1 MDFTYLVLIP
11 LISFLF
17 YTILLIIIIGSTKTK
32 ITSYYMFNIISL
44 MIWSFGSFMMKAN
57 IPPSPLFWNR
67 ILVIGL
73 ICTPVTF
80 YHFTVLLTGK
90 FEQKWKINL
99 SYFITTILVFFNFCG
114 YVIEEVGVTKEGFV
128 NYRLGPLAAGLAIM
142 SLGYL
147 SLAFTCVLAEVKSN
161 KIPYAR
167 VKYILIGLLLTFIG
181 AVLNLIPQIGKY
193 PVDIVLSSINAL
205 LIAYSIYKYKF
216 LEIKVVV
223 KKGIAYSLYT
233 IMLSGIYIGG
243 ILAIQHLL
251 TNIIGIKN
259 LTGALM
265 IAGVVSLLVLQP
277 IINHLQ
283 KLIDEIFYKEN
294 LNHQKILKQFSQVI
308 NNVLDLDELTDLIL
322 DTVKKAIHPKDV
334 FLALK
339 HSSDYFTLYNL
350 SEKMQGPEKFKYN
363 EHHPIIQWFS
373 SDEILLSYGD
383 IERLP
388 YFKSLWSSEIKQL
401 RNLQMDVMIPIK
413 FRDDIIGMLIV
424 TEKKGGESY
433 SQNEIDLLYTLMNNA
448 AVVIDNAKI
457 YEQAKQQAIT
467 DGLTG
472 LYNHRY
478 FHEVISNIVNNKT
491 YDVFSIAMIDVDM
504 FKIYN
509 DLYGHSA
516 GDKVLSRISQ
526 ILQEATDED
535 NIVARYG
542 GEEFAIVFPNIEGD
556 ESLKAIE
563 KLRMAV
569 ESSFCSNQMFNE
581 IVTISVGVANY
592 PAHGREAKTIL
603 DSADKAMY
611 KAKQTGRN
619 KALLYSS
626 DLLESNSTENSNE
639 IVDEQDKIQ
648 NAYLSSIYAL
658 AATIDAKD
666 SYTYGHSSN
675 VSKYAIE
682 LAKAARFDDEKIK
695 IIRNAGLL
703 HDIGKIGIPEKILT
717 KSKKLSEEEYSIM
730 KKHVDIAIPII
741 QHIPTLINV
750 IPGIMTH
757 HERYDG
763 KGYPR
768 GLKGENIPI
777 EGRCLCIVDSFDAMV
792 SDRPYRKALPILV
805 GLQELKQ
812 NRGTQF
818 DPVLTD
824 IFIKLIEDGIF
835 EKLEISNEIV

>member
-90 FEQKWKINL
+90 VEQRWKINL
-99 SYFITTILVFFNFCG
+99 SYLITTILIFFNFCG
-114 YVIEEVGVTKEGFV
+114 YVIIEVGVTKEGFV

-167 VKYILIGLLLTFIG
+167 VKYILFGLFLTFIG

-233 IMLSGIYIGG
+233 IMLSGMYIGG
-243 ILAIQHLL
+243 ILAIQTLL

-259 LTGALM
+259 LTGTLM
-265 IAGVVSLLVLQP
+265 IAGVISLLVLQP

-334 FLALK
+334 YLALK

-350 SEKMQGPEKFKYN
+350 SEKMQGPEKLKYN
-363 EHHPIIQWFS
+363 EHHPIVQWFS
-373 SDEILLSYGD
+373 NDEILLSYGD

-388 YFKSLWSSEIKQL
+388 YFKSLWSSEVKQL
-401 RNLQMDVMIPIK
+401 RDLKMDVMIPIK
-413 FRDDIIGMLIV
+413 FRDDVIGMLIV
-424 TEKKGGESY
+424 SEKKGGESY
-433 SQNEIDLLYTLMNNA
+433 SQNEMDLLYTLMNNA

-457 YEQAKQQAIT
+457 YEKTKQQAIT

-516 GDKVLSRISQ
+516 GDKVLSKISK
-526 ILQEATDED
+526 ILQEATSED

-556 ESLKAIE
+556 ESFKAIE

-569 ESSFCSNQMFNE
+569 ESSFCSNHMFNE

-619 KALLYSS
+619 KALLYSNN
-626 DLLESNSTENSNE
+626 LLESNSSENSNE

-695 IIRNAGLL
+695 IVGNAGLL
-703 HDIGKIGIPEKILT
+703 HDIGKIGIPENVLT
-717 KSKKLSEEEYSIM
+717 KSEKLSEEEYSMM

-824 IFIKLIEDGIF
+824 IFIKLVEDGIF
-835 EKLEISNEIV
+835 EKLDINSV